1 MASNSLKLKISSDA
15 EYNGSERRLAL
26 MVYKFF
32 DKKSTSSG
40 VKSTP
45 NQQLPDELQKPIIR
59 KFKTRLFFKNKS
71 VLLLKTIF
79 GV

>member
-45 NQQLPDELQKPIIR
+45 NQQLPDELQNLKHAYSS
-59 KFKTRLFFKNKS
+59 KTSLFF
-71 VLLLKTIF
+71 F
-79 GV
+79 